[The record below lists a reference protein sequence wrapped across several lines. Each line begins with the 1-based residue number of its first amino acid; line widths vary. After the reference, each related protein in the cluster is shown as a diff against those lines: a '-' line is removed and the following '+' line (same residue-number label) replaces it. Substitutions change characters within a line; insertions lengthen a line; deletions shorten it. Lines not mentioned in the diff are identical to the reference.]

1 MKKTGFGIKII
12 TVIQLVLCLIF
23 AFAIWI
29 SVQYADKYSN
39 NNNNQSA
46 EENTSTVSETN

>member
-1 MKKTGFGIKII
+1 MKKSGFGIKII

-39 NNNNQSA
+39 NNNQSA